1 MTHPDT
7 HLPTANYWQ
16 GERIRLRAIEP
27 ADWETFVRW
36 NLDSE
41 RGRLLD
47 FVWPPTSDAA
57 MRAWA
62 EVESHRH
69 MDDDTYRWVIE
80 TLDGEPVGAM
90 DTHSCSPRNGTFS
103 YGVDIAHEH
112 RRRGYARE
120 AIHLVLRWYFEELRY
135 QKATV
140 NIHADNTASITLHEA
155 LGFTHE
161 GTLRRMAYSG
171 GRYLDVHW
179 YGLTAEEFAA
189 SR

>member
-1 MTHPDT
+1 
-7 HLPTANYWQ
+7 
-16 GERIRLRAIEP
+16 
-27 ADWETFVRW
+27 
-36 NLDSE
+36 
-41 RGRLLD
+41 
-47 FVWPPTSDAA
+47 
-57 MRAWA
+57 
-62 EVESHRH
+62 